1 MVSSHVSDTGGH
13 TGLCFNK
20 VFLTPLNSLARPKV
34 LQKLFKQVGPYVVE
48 LWTWTIQNVT
58 SNSNLEIYDFIQLSY
73 NFISQFQWT

>member
-48 LWTWTIQNVT
+48 LWT
-58 SNSNLEIYDFIQLSY
+58 
-73 NFISQFQWT
+73 